1 MPQNNINSEVTEKIE
16 ADAIESQ
23 TTLKYGKFE
32 DLPPHSGAWGLPLIH
47 HVSDTMERKIME
59 WQTLYF
65 YVHDYIHS
73 WKNCY
78 ANYKID
84 PNRNSS
90 LILYEEDK
98 FYTIKFC
105 HKGAVIIYQD
115 TTIFSLFLTHRNFI
129 TVPSLAC
136 MALINQTHLR

>member
-1 MPQNNINSEVTEKIE
+1 
-16 ADAIESQ
+16 
-23 TTLKYGKFE
+23 
-32 DLPPHSGAWGLPLIH
+32 LPPHSGAWGLPLIH
-47 HVSDTMERKIME
+47 HVSDTMEWKIME

-78 ANYKID
+78 ANYRID
-84 PNRNSS
+84 PNGNSS

-105 HKGAVIIYQD
+105 HSDILADMEASQ
-115 TTIFSLFLTHRNFI
+115 FLCLWWSYSIR
-129 TVPSLAC
+129 
-136 MALINQTHLR
+136 